1 MNKILTLFVSF
12 FGAITLFAQ
21 KQEVPETILVN
32 IGEFKAQDKMYEA
45 QAYISKDTSLVYL
58 YCIQAVF
65 VRPLNYY
72 SEYKP
77 KIYIGCTTTMKDEL
91 LLISEKY
98 KEWVETAK
106 SNDVGKFSKVIEL
119 EFPIMQYSLHKNAK
133 GYPKYFEWNNR
144 KFTFNLYDIQKTPS
158 IFCSESFEGP
168 LGIKISVG
176 LVFNTPEEFE
186 SFVDFLDPEKVK
198 QRIREGKTTLFT
210 QVDHLN
216 SQQDVMPKP
225 AQQKEGKGNV
235 GYKKVDKG
243 KIANEALTRWKNAA
257 KKVSV
262 VK

>member
-1 MNKILTLFVSF
+1 MNKFLTLFAF
-12 FGAITLFAQ
+12 LFGAINLFAQ
-21 KQEVPETILVN
+21 EQEVPESILVK
-32 IGEFKAQDKMYEA
+32 IGEFKAQDQMYEA

-65 VRPLNYY
+65 VRPSNFY

-98 KEWVETAK
+98 KEWVEIAK
-106 SNDVGKFSKVIEL
+106 NNDVGKFSKVIEQ

-133 GYPKYFEWNNR
+133 GYPKYFEWKNR

-158 IFCSESFEGP
+158 LFCSESFVGP
-168 LGIKISVG
+168 FDIKISVG

-210 QVDHLN
+210 QVDPLN
-216 SQQDVMPKP
+216 SQQEVMPKT

-235 GYKKVDKG
+235 GYKKADKG